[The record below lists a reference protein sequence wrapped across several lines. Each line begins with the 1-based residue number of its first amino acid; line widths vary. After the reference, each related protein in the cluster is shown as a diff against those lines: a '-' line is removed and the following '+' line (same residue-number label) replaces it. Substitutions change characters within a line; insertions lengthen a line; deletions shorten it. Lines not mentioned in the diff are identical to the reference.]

1 MPTPLLEAL
10 RLIAFV
16 YDLADEWIPYASPAH
31 LAAYDV
37 IRHAYRLDP
46 GLILAPMP
54 VHPLDLARWDDAE
67 PDELPF

>member
-16 YDLADEWIPYASPAH
+16 YNLADEWISYASPAH
-31 LAAYDV
+31 LAAYAL
-37 IRHAYRLDP
+37 ICNAYRLDP

-54 VHPLDLARWDDAE
+54 VHPLDLARWHDAE

>member
-16 YDLADEWIPYASPAH
+16 FDLADEWVPYASPAH

-37 IRHAYRLDP
+37 ICNAHRVHP
-46 GLILAPMP
+46 HLILAPMP

>member
-1 MPTPLLEAL
+1 MPTPLIEAL

-16 YDLADEWIPYASPAH
+16 FDLADEWVPYASPAH
-31 LAAYDV
+31 LAAYDL

-46 GLILAPMP
+46 GLILSPMP
-54 VHPLDLARWDDAE
+54 VHPLDLARWHDAE